1 MGGVR
6 LEVWMSLGE
15 AVSEGR
21 VREAFTN
28 AFKDHAFTIQAMIQ
42 ALHSSRDTQDYPK
55 WHPFAR

>member
-6 LEVWMSLGE
+6 LVFLMSLGE

-28 AFKDHAFTIQAMIQ
+28 AFKDHAFTIQA
-42 ALHSSRDTQDYPK
+42 LHSSRDTQDYPK